1 MIVVQTWILFL
12 SLFKGGKWRWNC
24 ISPDNRCISRGRRT
38 LISAGCCWKRRCELW
53 AHRHCSSAAIA
64 AALQGEAAAQPEV
77 LLPVA
82 LCLVKMHCLLPT
94 ESVVGIWGGEKVI
107 IPQKGKY
114 NAISRHFQ
122 WNFRIHKHKDR
133 RGIAATEFHPG
144 KLLGSISFMLQV
156 NATKIFQKL
165 QLYSL
170 H

>member
-1 MIVVQTWILFL
+1 MKVKLHKPRQQMHLQREKDSNKCGVLLEAEVWALSTQTLQL
-12 SLFKGGKWRWNC
+12 S
-24 ISPDNRCISRGRRT
+24 SNR
-38 LISAGCCWKRRCELW
+38 
-53 AHRHCSSAAIA
+53 SSAPRRSCCTAW
-64 AALQGEAAAQPEV
+64 V

-94 ESVVGIWGGEKVI
+94 ESLGGIWGGEKVI

-114 NAISRHFQ
+114 NAISKHFQ

-133 RGIAATEFHPG
+133 WGIAATEFHPG

-165 QLYSL
+165 QIYSL